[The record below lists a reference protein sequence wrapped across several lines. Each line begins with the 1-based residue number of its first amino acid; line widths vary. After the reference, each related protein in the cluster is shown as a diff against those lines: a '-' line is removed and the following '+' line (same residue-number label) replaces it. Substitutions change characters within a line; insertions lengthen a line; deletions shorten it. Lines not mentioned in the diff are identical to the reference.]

1 MLPQPFSSLNGSW
14 KRIFWL
20 QDTALKKKKNQSQDL
35 VVWGQGRSVGAPYN
49 QLHLSLAVPGWTFPG
64 CMTGSIYLVLQGRHV
79 LWVRKYVQE
88 LWVYQNEHSRW
99 TTDLENDIYLMQKKK
114 KGISVLVKI
123 KGKLRRGVCNCKSTV
138 SVRAENTG
146 WLMKWLFYSDSGS
159 AVVVYISDICHAL
172 QLLSCQCTQHIINK
186 WASRKQLEIYMCYS
200 VLSFVFISF

>member
-1 MLPQPFSSLNGSW
+1 MRAGQVSWSTIQPAPSLFGCSRLNISRMHDRQHLPCVTGKTCPLSQKICPRTLGLPEWTLTLNNW
-14 KRIFWL
+14 FRKW
-20 QDTALKKKKNQSQDL
+20 
-35 VVWGQGRSVGAPYN
+35 
-49 QLHLSLAVPGWTFPG
+49 
-64 CMTGSIYLVLQGRHV
+64 YLLNA
-79 LWVRKYVQE
+79 K
-88 LWVYQNEHSRW
+88 
-99 TTDLENDIYLMQKKK
+99 KKK